1 LGVGCR
7 VVLELI
13 GSGLVEDWGE
23 IGYGVGRRVNGVK
36 RGIGIC
42 ILFCFSLKS
51 FAGFALAAIK
61 T

>member
-1 LGVGCR
+1 
-7 VVLELI
+7 LI